1 MRDPLHVYEVLHRLV
16 TDMRAAQAGA
26 WKVGLLAVVA
36 MAVVWRV
43 VFWWTAGSIS
53 AAEAFVLCFGLLAAE
68 AAAVSWLGDFEGLR
82 LALLLGLPL
91 ALWLG
96 VETMGRVF
104 SAESRRGFLRA
115 DMRRYR
121 TALRRDSSNVAAHVL
136 LGDAHMRLG
145 QTHRGLI
152 EYRAALALEPGSY
165 EVRYKVARAQR
176 QLQGG

>member
-68 AAAVSWLGDFEGLR
+68 AAAVSWLGDFEG
-82 LALLLGLPL
+82 L